1 MTSHQD
7 ELFLRLR
14 LLKKEDLME
23 ILVGGLKVTAESVIN
38 KDKQALIHLCSKELR
53 SAAGSSTTNVFR
65 EDHEF
70 PYKQILIDVADKLSP
85 GHTILSWTDYKLGDA
100 HTEAEIENT
109 ISNLFEERTKK
120 WWKSLS
126 PEKKTEFVGGLNTAM
141 AGSDEVKKVTN
152 SGALGSFVTQQMIEN
167 IIQTGIM
174 SGLGK
179 VAAGGAL
186 GTLGVSVIAQIG
198 WLIVLQTVGWMSG
211 VKFLLFGAA
220 GHGAMGGA
228 VSMVGGLAVGGILS
242 IPTIFALADGAAY
255 RKTVP
260 TIILLIT
267 KYRLALSSRQIEVL

>member
-1 MTSHQD
+1 MTPHPDVLLS
-7 ELFLRLR
+7 RLR
-14 LLKKEDLME
+14 RLKKDDLME
-23 ILVGGLKVTAESVIN
+23 ILVGGLKVPAKSVTN
-38 KDKQALIHLCSKELR
+38 NDKQALIHLCSKELR
-53 SAAGSSTTNVFR
+53 GAAGSSTANVFR

-85 GHTILSWTDYKLGDA
+85 GHTILSWTDYKLEDA
-100 HTEAEIENT
+100 HTEDEIENT

-120 WWKSLS
+120 WWKGLS
-126 PEKKTEFVGGLNTAM
+126 SKKKKEFVGGINTAM
-141 AGSDEVKKVTN
+141 AGNDEVRKVTN
-152 SGALGSFVTQQMIEN
+152 SGALGSFATQQMIEN

-186 GTLGVSVIAQIG
+186 GTLGVSVIAQVG

-211 VKFLLFGAA
+211 VKFLLFGVA

-228 VSMVGGLAVGGILS
+228 VSMVGGLAVSGILS
-242 IPTIFALADGAAY
+242 IPTLFAFTDGAAY

-260 TIILLIT
+260 TMILLIT
-267 KYRLALSSRQIEVL
+267 KHRLALSSRQTEVL

>member
-7 ELFLRLR
+7 VLLSRLR
-14 LLKKEDLME
+14 RLKKDDLME
-23 ILVGGLKVTAESVIN
+23 ILVGGLKVSAESVIN
-38 KDKQALIHLCSKELR
+38 RDKQELINLCSKELR
-53 SAAGSSTTNVFR
+53 GAAGSSTANVFR
-65 EDHEF
+65 GDHEF

-85 GHTILSWTDYKLGDA
+85 GHTILSWTDYKLGDD

-120 WWKSLS
+120 WWKNLS
-126 PEKKTEFVGGLNTAM
+126 PEKKAEFVGGLNSAM
-141 AGSDEVKKVTN
+141 ERSDEVKKITN

-228 VSMVGGLAVGGILS
+228 VSTVGGLAVGGVLS
-242 IPTIFALADGAAY
+242 IPTLFALADGAAY

-267 KYRLALSSRQIEVL
+267 KYRLASSSRQIEVM

>member
-1 MTSHQD
+1 MTTHQD

-14 LLKKEDLME
+14 RLKKEDLME
-23 ILVGGLKVTAESVIN
+23 ILVGGLKVPAESVIT

-53 SAAGSSTTNVFR
+53 GAAGSSTTNVFR

-85 GHTILSWTDYKLGDA
+85 GHTILSWTDYKLEDA

-152 SGALGSFVTQQMIEN
+152 SGALGSFVTQQMIEM

-220 GHGAMGGA
+220 GYGPMGGA

-242 IPTIFALADGAAY
+242 IPTLFALTDGAAY